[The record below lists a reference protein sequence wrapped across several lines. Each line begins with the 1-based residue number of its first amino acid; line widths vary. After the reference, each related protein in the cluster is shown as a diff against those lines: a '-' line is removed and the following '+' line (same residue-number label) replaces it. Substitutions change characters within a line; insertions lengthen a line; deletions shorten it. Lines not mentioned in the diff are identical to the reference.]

1 MNSIYI
7 FHTRKDQEYF
17 FDLYPFFFVKE
28 NPCCFSNKDFNY
40 FLNEINKNTHSHIIV
55 TRWYYQKYSS
65 CFNTLN
71 KHFKA
76 KLYLYDS
83 CDGSDDLSFN
93 IPDIFDFIL
102 RKQFYKN
109 FDLYKIDMIGGKHF
123 SNYYYE
129 NHGIVNKINKDRSKH
144 LNDKVISKL
153 VLFNNNLIG
162 FYLDNIYPFP
172 YFINKIIRL
181 CIKFFINNNILH
193 PVRIIYSWHSKYI
206 SNVLLR
212 YPKTNNKK
220 QSDIYLRFSFTN
232 YDQSVQYHR
241 KMVIDFVKEKKLT
254 SNRLIGPTKAS
265 IYRNELKSGGNIF
278 LSPYG
283 TGEICYRDFEI
294 IFHNNYLIKPPMDHL
309 NTFPN
314 IYLNSSLQYDLDFEN
329 LSQILNEKQQEQFQK
344 QLFLQ
349 KFILGNA
356 YKNLDKSINDIF

>member
-17 FDLYPFFFVKE
+17 FDLYPFFFITKC
-28 NPCCFSNKDFNY
+28 PCYFSNKDFNF
-40 FLNEINKNTHSHIIV
+40 FLKEIFKNTHSHIIV
-55 TRWYYQKYSS
+55 TRWYYQKYLSS
-65 CFNTLN
+65 FKALN
-71 KHFKA
+71 KRFKA

-102 RKQFYKN
+102 RKQIYSD
-109 FDLYKIDMIGGKHF
+109 FDLYKIDMMGGKHF
-123 SNYYYE
+123 SNFYYE
-129 NHGIVNKINKDRSKH
+129 NHGIVNKISKDRSKH

-153 VLFNNNLIG
+153 LLFNNNLIG
-162 FYLDNIYPFP
+162 FYLDNIFPFP
-172 YFINKIIRL
+172 NYINKIIRHF
-181 CIKFFINNNILH
+181 IKFFINNNILR
-193 PVRIIYSWHSKYI
+193 PVRLIYFWHSKYI
-206 SNVLLR
+206 SNDLLR
-212 YPKTNNKK
+212 YPKINNIRK
-220 QSDIYLRFSFTN
+220 SDIYLRFSFTN

-241 KMVIDFVKEKKLT
+241 KMVMDFIKEKKLT
-254 SNRLIGPTKAS
+254 SYKFIGPTKAS
-265 IYRNELKSGGNIF
+265 IYRNELKSGANIF

-294 IFHNNYLIKPPMDHL
+294 IFHNNYLIKPQMNHL

-314 IYLNSSLQYDLDFEN
+314 IYLNSSLQYDLDLEN

-344 QLFLQ
+344 ELFLQ
-349 KFILGNA
+349 KEILGNA